1 MSSDVKSFLNSLQEL
16 NNANTV
22 TVKIPSIAKKA
33 SFKLASVS
41 QQKKL
46 ISSAFDGI
54 DGVVKRVNIF
64 NDLIT
69 DNSVEDQEYLIIDK
83 PAILLGLRR
92 ESVGSKITINDA
104 EYDIDD
110 LPSIKKSDVK
120 LKSTVSHDEI
130 AVDLSVP
137 TLSIDSAINNKL
149 IAELAKITDP
159 SEKLKQSV
167 GMVVSYETSKYIDS
181 IKIGENTVVFSDIS
195 SFERKEIVNNLP
207 LKLSNKILDYIS
219 SIKKVTDR
227 AVTFDQEVMI
237 EINVSFLST
246 D

>member
-1 MSSDVKSFLNSLQEL
+1 MSSDVKSFLNNLQEL

-22 TVKIPSIAKKA
+22 TVKIPSTAKKS

-46 ISSAFDGI
+46 ISSAFDGL

-83 PAILLGLRR
+83 PAILLGLRK

-104 EYDIDD
+104 EYDIDT

-120 LKSTVSHDEI
+120 LKSTVSHHEI
-130 AVDLSVP
+130 TVDLSVP

-149 IAELAKITDP
+149 IVELAKITDP
-159 SEKLKQSV
+159 DEKLKQSV

-181 IKIGENTVVFSDIS
+181 IKIGENTVVFNDIS

-227 AVTFDQEVMI
+227 AVTFDEEVMI
-237 EINVSFLST
+237 EIDASFLST